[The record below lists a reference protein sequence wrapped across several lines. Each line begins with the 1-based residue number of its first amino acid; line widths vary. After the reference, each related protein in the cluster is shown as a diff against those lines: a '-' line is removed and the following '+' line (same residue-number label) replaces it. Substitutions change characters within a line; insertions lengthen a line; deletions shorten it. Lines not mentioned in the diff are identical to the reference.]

1 MNRYR
6 KYIWF
11 SLAKFPSDLLQLPWK
26 GVFLPLHSDVW
37 PGFLRASTAAVAPF
51 SFGTKTWLS
60 LDVFLWEWLYWPC
73 PWCWAEYPALQ
84 HCLGTPV
91 GGTPSDGLNLILTD
105 VCMYAGFLFSLYWR
119 SSLCFDTLR
128 LPDVSGLASDE
139 AALAPVACGGRSD
152 CRAFSSFLILVWT
165 CVTHVRYLY
174 RVWAFFYILIY
185 LFHRMC
191 RVEYPT
197 RRHWHRLPALDI
209 QIDGLL
215 PTYVRRL
222 FFVFVSPV

>member
-1 MNRYR
+1 M
-6 KYIWF
+6 IWF
-11 SLAKFPSDLLQLPWK
+11 PCQVPTHLLHLPWK
-26 GVFLPLHSDVW
+26 VYFCRCIRTYGRGSYEH
-37 PGFLRASTAAVAPF
+37 RAPAVAPF
-51 SFGTKTWLS
+51 CFGTKTWFS
-60 LDVFLWEWLYWPC
+60 LDVFLWEWLYWSC

-84 HCLGTPV
+84 HRLGTWV
-91 GGTPSDGLNLILTD
+91 ADARTDSLILILTG
-105 VCMYAGFLFSLYWR
+105 VCVYAVFFVFPSLT
-119 SSLCFDTLR
+119 LALVFDTLR
-128 LPDVSGLASDE
+128 SPDVSGLASDE
-139 AALAPVACGGRSD
+139 ATLVPVACGGRSD
-152 CRAFSSFLILVWT
+152 CRAFSSFLILFWM
-165 CVTHVRYLY
+165 CVVHVHYLY